1 MRTLPF
7 QSSLITREIFAVR
20 MGIYR
25 DNVGIALPILG
36 HLAVNA
42 YKPWEV
48 EEVRIVVFF
57 FNGILIYG
65 LKASET
71 FHSQKA
77 SPLVVAF
84 LHRYVFFFF
93 F

>member
-1 MRTLPF
+1 MMRTLPF
-7 QSSLITREIFAVR
+7 QSALITREIFAVR

-48 EEVRIVVFF
+48 EEVRIF
-57 FNGILIYG
+57 FNDILIYG
-65 LKASET
+65 
-71 FHSQKA
+71 
-77 SPLVVAF
+77 
-84 LHRYVFFFF
+84 
-93 F
+93 